1 MASFLKSE
9 SGAVTV
15 DWTVMTAAV
24 VGLGMASAAAV
35 RLGTGDLAGQVQAS
49 LSNSSVASLGL
60 LGLQL
65 IVSQNF
71 GDGNLRGWSRGET
84 IVFGEWGP
92 MLGPF
97 GGADTHNNPVSY
109 GVTLP
114 EGTHSALISFD
125 LVIADS
131 WDGMVGQGRDKKG
144 EGISLLVNGEQ
155 IAFERFTQ
163 LGHANHNDLRGA
175 RQSTIEI
182 GGTTY
187 DVRMTP
193 QDLPTDSVGGWVRPD
208 QRWSVQVQAQNPASN
223 FQLGFSANLDQSQQD
238 ESFGI
243 QNFNIY
249 AQ

>member
-9 SGAVTV
+9 SGAITV

-35 RLGTGDLAGQVQAS
+35 RVGTGDMAGQIQAS
-49 LSNSSVASLGL
+49 LSNASVSS
-60 LGLQL
+60 L
-65 IVSQNF
+65 ILRDLELIISQNF
-71 GDGNLRGWSRGET
+71 GDGDLRGWSRAET

-97 GGADTHNNPVSY
+97 GGADTHNNPLTY
-109 GVTLP
+109 GVALP
-114 EGTHSALISFD
+114 EGTSKAVINFD

-131 WDGMVGQGRDKKG
+131 WDGMVGQGRDRLG
-144 EGISLLVNGEQ
+144 EGMSLLVNGEQ

-163 LGHANHNDLRGA
+163 FGHANHNDLRSA
-175 RQSTIEI
+175 RESSIEI

-187 DVRMTP
+187 AVHMTP
-193 QDLPTDSVGGWVRPD
+193 QDLPTTSVGGWVRPD
-208 QRWSVQVQAQNPASN
+208 QRWSVQIAAQNPAMN